1 MALANHF
8 FVNILKVLLSGSAFN
23 GKDSREVVYFVLC
36 AMPLARYLQFAR
48 YVILIGVGF
57 L

>member
-8 FVNILKVLLSGSAFN
+8 FVDILEVLLSGSAFN
-23 GKDSREVVYFVLC
+23 GKDGREVVYFVLC